1 MYRSRAEVH
10 RSRLHGEPATTLV
23 MPGTEEDH
31 ENIRKELKEGTLDI
45 RELKRCIY
53 NTVNIILQSNQY
65 EDAVS
70 YEKQFDGLGEWMT
83 VK

>member
-1 MYRSRAEVH
+1 MWPVSYTHLDVYKRQ
-10 RSRLHGEPATTLV
+10 
-23 MPGTEEDH
+23 EEDH

-65 EDAVS
+65 EEAVS
-70 YEKQFDGLGEWMT
+70 YENQFDGLGEWLT